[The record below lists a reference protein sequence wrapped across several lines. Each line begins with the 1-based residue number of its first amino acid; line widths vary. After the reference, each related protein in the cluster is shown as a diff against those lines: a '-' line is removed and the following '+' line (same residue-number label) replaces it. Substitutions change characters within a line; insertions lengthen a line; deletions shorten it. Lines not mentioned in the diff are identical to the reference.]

1 MKIRLKEIQMNS
13 QWTIANKET
22 KSKTHMSKYPH
33 AYSLSEVVCLCV
45 YVCVCLCVFV
55 WLGKI
60 CMFSVSDCGRGHS
73 WIMSCNWSNSA
84 CSTCPAVSQ
93 EFSSAWISQQ
103 LEAVIRKAYKETQCL
118 LSSSLPHGL
127 QFPCECHQQWPKCR
141 QGSAERFGCISSLC
155 HIDWGLATQRT
166 LSLHLFIWPGGKRKP
181 FDKYA
186 LQTALDNDSSL
197 LSPARN
203 EVDNK

>member
-1 MKIRLKEIQMNS
+1 MFFAPFTFCCALFAQPWHGNSIKVTNCPNFWHGHTKKAKQNEMKIRLKEIQMNS

-45 YVCVCLCVFV
+45 CVCVYLFVCVFV

-118 LSSSLPHGL
+118 LSSS
-127 QFPCECHQQWPKCR
+127 FPLVC
-141 QGSAERFGCISSLC
+141 
-155 HIDWGLATQRT
+155 
-166 LSLHLFIWPGGKRKP
+166 
-181 FDKYA
+181 
-186 LQTALDNDSSL
+186 N
-197 LSPARN
+197 SPASVINSGRSADKAQPSVLGASAVCAISI
-203 EVDNK
+203 ED

>member
-118 LSSSLPHGL
+118 SSPLLPHWSAIPL
-127 QFPCECHQQWPKCR
+127 RVSSTVAEVQTRLSRAFWVHQQFVPYR
-141 QGSAERFGCISSLC
+141 LRISYSE
-155 HIDWGLATQRT
+155 DS
-166 LSLHLFIWPGGKRKP
+166 LSLHLFLWPGGKRKP

-186 LQTALDNDSSL
+186 LQTALEPVESSEKW
-197 LSPARN
+197 SR
-203 EVDNK
+203 

>member
-1 MKIRLKEIQMNS
+1 MHIH
-13 QWTIANKET
+13 WV
-22 KSKTHMSKYPH
+22 
-33 AYSLSEVVCLCV
+33 SLCAR
-45 YVCVCLCVFV
+45 VCVCVFV

-118 LSSSLPHGL
+118 LSHSSAIPLRVSSTVAEVQTRL
-127 QFPCECHQQWPKCR
+127 SRAFWVHQQFVPYR
-141 QGSAERFGCISSLC
+141 LRISYSPFSL
-155 HIDWGLATQRT
+155 
-166 LSLHLFIWPGGKRKP
+166 WPGGKRKP

-186 LQTALDNDSSL
+186 LQTALDKDLSL